1 GAEAARAGAGF
12 AAQVDVAA
20 LFLERALHLLR
31 PGGTLALLVPAKL
44 WRSLAGGG
52 VRRIVAG
59 RAHVLALED
68 WTSSRHAFD
77 AVVYPSMIV
86 ARARDDGE
94 RPEPPVRIALHRRD
108 GAMRWRVP
116 AARLGLDRDVASPW
130 VPLPREVR
138 DAFDRIASAGIAL
151 ADSPIGPP

>member
-1 GAEAARAGAGF
+1 ALASGGALPFAWPTHFPEIPRRGGFDVVLGNPPWVRLHHIAPGARRRLRARDAAVRAAAWERGAEAARARARL

-94 RPEPPVRIALHRRD
+94 RP
-108 GAMRWRVP
+108 
-116 AARLGLDRDVASPW
+116 
-130 VPLPREVR
+130 
-138 DAFDRIASAGIAL
+138 
-151 ADSPIGPP
+151 